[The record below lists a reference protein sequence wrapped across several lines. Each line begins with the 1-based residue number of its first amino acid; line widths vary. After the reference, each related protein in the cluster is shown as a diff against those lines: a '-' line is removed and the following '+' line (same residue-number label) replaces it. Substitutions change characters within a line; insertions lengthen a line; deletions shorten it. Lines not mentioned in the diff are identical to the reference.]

1 MNKKNYQKIFILL
14 HYLLFFMFYCISN
27 LKGWDN
33 LITTLMLYSLGV
45 YYVCGYVFKKEIQ
58 SVGLVI
64 TIDDKY
70 ARIVIL
76 VFGVS
81 IIISIL
87 LSLSG
92 YIEVINLNGWSK
104 SSK

>member
-1 MNKKNYQKIFILL
+1 MNKKNHQKIFILL
-14 HYLLFFMFYCISN
+14 HYLFFFMFYCISN

-33 LITTLMLYSLGV
+33 IITTLMFYSVGGYFV
-45 YYVCGYVFKKEIQ
+45 YGYVFKKDIQ
-58 SVGLVI
+58 IVGVTLTMDNKYGRIAVLVC
-64 TIDDKY
+64 
-70 ARIVIL
+70 
-76 VFGVS
+76 GVS

>member
-1 MNKKNYQKIFILL
+1 
-14 HYLLFFMFYCISN
+14 MFYCISN

-45 YYVCGYVFKKEIQ
+45 YYVYGYVFKKEIQ
-58 SVGLVI
+58 LVGPVI

-76 VFGVS
+76 GCGVS